1 MSTKSSSPGSVTKSR
16 AESRSRS
23 SKRDRLLEQGLDFHK
38 QGLIDEAAQIYA
50 DVLSR
55 DPKHPGA
62 LHLLGVLFFQSGDAV
77 RAVHLISQAAQF
89 EPKNPVFLLN
99 LGNALQA
106 SGQFARAEESFRRAI
121 LLREGFAEAY
131 NNLGNALVGLYRLD
145 EAIKAFSEAIS
156 INSNEPEP
164 YNNRGN
170 ALRALGSAEAALT
183 DFQEAIR
190 LRPNYVDAHSNLGY
204 TLIELNQFE
213 GAIKSFESAIRI
225 DPQFEYVRGAL
236 VFSRLR
242 VCDWK
247 NYQSQVDLL
256 LADLSQRG
264 AKCVPPWAVLSMT
277 DSLLAQRRA
286 AEIWAAN
293 KHPLQNS
300 LGALPDRDRS
310 PDERICVGYY
320 SADFYEHATAYL
332 IAEILELHDRHRFR
346 IVLFNFGPVTGDAMQ
361 RRLKIAA
368 DSFFDV
374 SDLSDSGVA
383 ALSRSTGVGIAID
396 LKGFTQNQRAGI
408 FANRA
413 APIQINFLGY
423 PGTMGADYIDYII
436 ADRELIPE
444 ASRPFYTEKVI
455 YLPGSYQ
462 PNDRKRTISAGIV
475 TRSEYGLPDEGFVYS
490 CFNNNFKINPEVFD
504 AWVEILKNVPHS
516 VLWLLADNPSSVR
529 NLRLEAESRGLPAE
543 RLVFAPRVP
552 LANHLARH
560 SLADLFLDTWPCNAH
575 TTASDALWAG
585 LPVLTL
591 RGESFAARVGASL
604 LRAIDLPE
612 LIMDTRE
619 GYVSEAI
626 KLGRNPALVTAL
638 KERLNFGRMTAP
650 LFDSVSYT
658 RKLEAAYLGLME
670 E

>member
-38 QGLIDEAAQIYA
+38 QGLINEAAQIYA

-604 LRAIDLPE
+604 LRAVDLPE
-612 LIMDTRE
+612 LIMDTRD

-626 KLGRNPALVTAL
+626 ELGRNPALVTAL
-638 KERLNFGRMTAP
+638 KERLNLGRMTAP
-650 LFDSVSYT
+650 LFDSVSYI

>member
-1 MSTKSSSPGSVTKSR
+1 
-16 AESRSRS
+16 
-23 SKRDRLLEQGLDFHK
+23 
-38 QGLIDEAAQIYA
+38 
-50 DVLSR
+50 
-55 DPKHPGA
+55 
-62 LHLLGVLFFQSGDAV
+62 
-77 RAVHLISQAAQF
+77 
-89 EPKNPVFLLN
+89 
-99 LGNALQA
+99 
-106 SGQFARAEESFRRAI
+106 
-121 LLREGFAEAY
+121 
-131 NNLGNALVGLYRLD
+131 
-145 EAIKAFSEAIS
+145 
-156 INSNEPEP
+156 
-164 YNNRGN
+164 
-170 ALRALGSAEAALT
+170 
-183 DFQEAIR
+183 
-190 LRPNYVDAHSNLGY
+190 
-204 TLIELNQFE
+204 
-213 GAIKSFESAIRI
+213 
-225 DPQFEYVRGAL
+225 
-236 VFSRLR
+236 
-242 VCDWK
+242 
-247 NYQSQVDLL
+247 
-256 LADLSQRG
+256 
-264 AKCVPPWAVLSMT
+264 MT

-286 AEIWAAN
+286 AEVWASD

-300 LGALPDRDRS
+300 LGALPDRDHS

-346 IVLFNFGPVTGDAMQ
+346 IVAFNFGPVTRDGMQ
-361 RRLKIAA
+361 LRMKAA
-368 DSFFDV
+368 VDSFFDV

-383 ALSRSTGVGIAID
+383 ALSRTTGVDIAID

-436 ADRELIPE
+436 ADSELIPE

-475 TRSEYGLPDEGFVYS
+475 TRSEYDLPDEVFVYS

-504 AWVEILKNVPHS
+504 SWVEILKNVPHS

-529 NLRLEAESRGLPAE
+529 NLRLEAEARGLSAK
-543 RLVFAPRVP
+543 RLIFANRVP

-604 LRAIDLPE
+604 LRAVDLPE
-612 LIMDTRE
+612 LITETRE
-619 GYVSEAI
+619 HYVNKAI
-626 KLGRNPALVTAL
+626 ELGRSPTSVTAL
-638 KERLNFGRMTAP
+638 KDKLREGRMTAS
-650 LFDSVSYT
+650 LFDSVSYA
-658 RKLEAAYLGLME
+658 RKLEAAYLSLME

>member
-1 MSTKSSSPGSVTKSR
+1 MSTKPRPSSSVTKSR
-16 AESRSRS
+16 VRP
-23 SKRDRLLEQGLDFHK
+23 SKNDRLVEQGLNFHK
-38 QGLIDEAAQIYA
+38 QGLIDEAAQAYA

-62 LHLLGVLFFQSGDAV
+62 LHLLGVLFFQSGDAT
-77 RAVHLISQAAQF
+77 RAVHLISQAAQS
-89 EPKNPVFLLN
+89 EPTNPVFLLN

-106 SGQFARAEESFRRAI
+106 TGQFARAEESFRRAI
-121 LLREGFAEAY
+121 ALKGGFAEAY
-131 NNLGNALVGLYRLD
+131 NNLGNALVGLYRLK
-145 EAIKAFSEAIS
+145 EAIEAFGQAIS
-156 INSNEPEP
+156 ISRSEPEP

-170 ALRALGSAEAALT
+170 ALKALGCAEAALI
-183 DFQEAIR
+183 DFREAIL

-213 GAIKSFESAIRI
+213 DAIESFESAIRI

-236 VFSRLR
+236 VFTKLR
-242 VCDWK
+242 VCDWS
-247 NYQSQVDLL
+247 NYQSQVDSL
-256 LADLSQRG
+256 LADLIGRG

-277 DSLLAQRRA
+277 DSLLMQRRA
-286 AEIWAAN
+286 AEIWASD

-300 LGALPDRDRS
+300 LGALPDRDHS
-310 PDERICVGYY
+310 PGERICVGYY

-332 IAEILELHDRHRFR
+332 ISEVFELHDRHRFR
-346 IVLFNFGPVTGDAMQ
+346 IVLFNFGPATLDAMQ
-361 RRLKIAA
+361 LRMKAA
-368 DSFFDV
+368 VDSFFDV
-374 SDLSDSGVA
+374 SDLSDSGIA
-383 ALSRSTGVGIAID
+383 ALSRATGVDIAID

-423 PGTMGADYIDYII
+423 PGTLGADYIDYII
-436 ADRELIPE
+436 ADDELIPE
-444 ASRPFYTEKVI
+444 ASRSFYTEKII

-462 PNDRKRTISAGIV
+462 PNDRKRSVSVGAL
-475 TRSEYGLPDEGFVYS
+475 TRSEYDLPDEGFVFS

-516 VLWLLADNPSSVR
+516 VLWLLADNSSSVS
-529 NLRLEAESRGLPAE
+529 NLRMEAAARGLSAQ
-543 RLVFAPRVP
+543 RLLFANRVP

-604 LRAIDLPE
+604 LRAVDLPE
-612 LIMDTRE
+612 LIMETRE
-619 GYVSEAI
+619 NYVNKAI
-626 KLGRNPALVTAL
+626 ELGQNPTLVTAF
-638 KERLNFGRMTAP
+638 KERLRLGRMTAA

-658 RKLEAAYLGLME
+658 RNLEAAYLGLME